1 MRRLRTTSRFD
12 RDLRRVKRRGKN
24 LDLLW
29 AAVERLVRGEPL
41 DRKYRPHTLSGDWA
55 SFRECHVEPDWL
67 LIWRETEDAL
77 ILVRTGTHAD
87 LFG

>member
-1 MRRLRTTSRFD
+1 MRRLRSTKRFE
-12 RDLRRVKRRGKN
+12 RDLRRAKRRGKN

-29 AAVERLVRGEPL
+29 AAVERLVRGKRL

-55 SFRECHVEPDWL
+55 LFRECHVEPDWL
-67 LIWRETEDAL
+67 LIWRETEDEL